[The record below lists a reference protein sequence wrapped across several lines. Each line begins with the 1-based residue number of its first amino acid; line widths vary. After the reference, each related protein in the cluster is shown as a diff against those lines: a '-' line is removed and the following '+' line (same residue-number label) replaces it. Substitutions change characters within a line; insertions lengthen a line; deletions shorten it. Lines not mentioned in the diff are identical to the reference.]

1 LIARLNLP
9 LCFGESRAFQEYIT
23 HAHNPR
29 FIKSSRQT
37 TARDLIKL
45 FNDRV
50 EQLIGVLKSVSSI
63 ALTSDIWSSKA
74 KEDYISVVAHFVN
87 SDWCLEKRLLGLRPI
102 EVAHTEYNIA
112 ERVEIVANDYGIT
125 NKIFAIV
132 PDNSSSNKIVMDVL
146 KPLFSGYIGN
156 LIPMPSRNEYDLS
169 SIFLHQHYACNTI
182 NLIVKSCLKRLQ
194 PYLEDFRTAI
204 TLLNSLNQRIA
215 SYKQYCLSVGVCPR
229 KIEIDM
235 DVRWNSTFLKLKHIV
250 PYQTTFSVWIKTNH
264 PCKSDGSFLLIEN
277 HWCIAE
283 KLLTF
288 LQLFYDS
295 KWLCLVFITL
305 LHP

>member
-1 LIARLNLP
+1 VNLEHFKNILP
-9 LCFGESRAFQEYIT
+9 R
-23 HAHNPR
+23 AHNPR

-112 ERVEIVANDYGIT
+112 KRVEIVANDYGIT

-132 PDNSSSNKIVMDVL
+132 LDNASSNKTVMDVL
-146 KPLFSGYIGN
+146 KPLFLYWQFDS
-156 LIPMPSRNEYDLS
+156 
-169 SIFLHQHYACNTI
+169 YA
-182 NLIVKSCLKRLQ
+182 
-194 PYLEDFRTAI
+194 
-204 TLLNSLNQRIA
+204 
-215 SYKQYCLSVGVCPR
+215 
-229 KIEIDM
+229 
-235 DVRWNSTFLKLKHIV
+235 
-250 PYQTTFSVWIKTNH
+250 
-264 PCKSDGSFLLIEN
+264 
-277 HWCIAE
+277 
-283 KLLTF
+283 
-288 LQLFYDS
+288 
-295 KWLCLVFITL
+295 
-305 LHP
+305 